1 MKRSAILFASAL
13 LFLSIPIIALGGGH
27 VIDEGKNP
35 QYLFV
40 LSPESGTY
48 ADGKLTLNN
57 VPLVVYFSDRPN
69 RIAGHISLEKFVE
82 MWGKGENNFKDD
94 PPNATLSILDEHGTK
109 NAVVEISN
117 PVQMKETVTFTA
129 DILQGSIP
137 ASFPAGTL
145 FIDGRISGIGF

>member
-1 MKRSAILFASAL
+1 MKRRTILFATAL
-13 LFLSIPIIALGGGH
+13 LLLSIPLIALGGDH
-27 VIDEGKNP
+27 VIDESKKP

-40 LSPESGTY
+40 LSAESGTY
-48 ADGKLTLNN
+48 ADGKLTLKN

-69 RIAGHISLEKFVE
+69 RIAGHMSVKKLVDI
-82 MWGKGENNFKDD
+82 WGKGSDSFKAD
-94 PPNATLSILDEHGTK
+94 PPNATLSIFDEQGNK